1 MSRYLALDKAAFIEL
16 WVETVLYGINT
27 VLFVGCLYV
36 FRRSTQRR
44 TRAYKFIIATVTT
57 IYILCSAHV
66 ILDFVRAIIGFFDT
80 PDGALAYYSQ
90 LWIRS
95 SVSKHALFTAACCV
109 ADFFLVY
116 RLFVIWSSRVQI
128 LLVPVILLLTAFAC
142 GVGTVRGFSHT
153 RPGETVF
160 YPVISNWAIPAYVLH
175 LAFNSAVNGLITG
188 RLWLFEREVSEALG
202 REHGQKYKKIIVI
215 FIESGILHTITL
227 AVFMVLY
234 LLKSNAALIVYGA
247 FAQIVGM
254 APTLIIVRI
263 SLGVSIQDK
272 ESYQSSFG
280 ISTGRVSKLK
290 FHQKE
295 DEKEDEISFKD
306 TGQGDVV
313 ERTVLP
319 PPAGA
324 IHLWEP

>member
-16 WVETVLYGINT
+16 W
-27 VLFVGCLYV
+27 
-36 FRRSTQRR
+36 
-44 TRAYKFIIATVTT
+44 
-57 IYILCSAHV
+57 
-66 ILDFVRAIIGFFDT
+66 
-80 PDGALAYYSQ
+80 
-90 LWIRS
+90 
-95 SVSKHALFTAACCV
+95 
-109 ADFFLVY
+109 VY

-234 LLKSNAALIVYGA
+234 LLKSNAA
-247 FAQIVGM
+247 
-254 APTLIIVRI
+254 
-263 SLGVSIQDK
+263 DK

-313 ERTVLP
+313 
-319 PPAGA
+319 
-324 IHLWEP
+324 